1 MRGYVWKIFSGGGGG
16 GGGLNGNRSCMKSI
30 TLFNCNKILKNGFWN
45 TELFNYT
52 GTIVYVVRIVL
63 LTKQRKRN
71 GSTFL
76 SSEAVVNYVDSIIL
90 RGILFEQKFSINAGH
105 PWTKAFK
112 LSCIT
117 EAEL

>member
-1 MRGYVWKIFSGGGGG
+1 MVIDLAW
-16 GGGLNGNRSCMKSI
+16 I

-52 GTIVYVVRIVL
+52 GPIVYVVRIVL
-63 LTKQRKRN
+63 PTKQRKR
-71 GSTFL
+71 FL
-76 SSEAVVNYVDSIIL
+76 SSEAVVNYMDSIIL
-90 RGILFEQKFSINAGH
+90 RGKLFEQKFSINAGH
-105 PWTKAFK
+105 PWTKAYK